1 MCKGGLLL
9 HNNFMAADKSLS
21 KAGNKVFMATK
32 FPTHI
37 AAILRLKGVHCWRR
51 FMWKAIFYGMMWQ
64 EDCN

>member
-1 MCKGGLLL
+1 
-9 HNNFMAADKSLS
+9 MAADKSLS

-51 FMWKAIFYGMMWQ
+51 FM
-64 EDCN
+64 